1 MRVVWLFLVL
11 GILVMLVGLL
21 MLKEGIHLQIYGI
34 NTDQTVDYQLRLLGG
49 LIRIPKDKLT
59 QKEVKKEEKKAVS
72 EIEKQKYTMAKIK
85 EIIDDAIVILKAA
98 APVVRRELIIEEMEF
113 GISAGFSDPVAN
125 GIVFG
130 SLAATVGLL
139 QVAMEQ
145 TFIIKKGIFRAVPD
159 FVSEEGIKIVF
170 DTTLYIRPLFL
181 LIKCIKV
188 WCKNQEI
195 RELIKKYTKKDESE

>member
-98 APVVRRELIIEEMEF
+98 APVVRRELVIEEIEF

-125 GIVFG
+125 GVVFG

-188 WCKNQEI
+188 WCENQEI

>member
-21 MLKEGIHLQIYGI
+21 MLKEGIHLLIYGI